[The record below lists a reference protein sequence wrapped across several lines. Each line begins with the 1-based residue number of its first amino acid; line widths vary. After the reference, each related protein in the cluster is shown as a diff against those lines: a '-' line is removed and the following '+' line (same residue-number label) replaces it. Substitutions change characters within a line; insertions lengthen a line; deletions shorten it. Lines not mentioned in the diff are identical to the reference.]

1 MGSNNS
7 VVKKEYLEIKY
18 KSFRNIFPTP
28 VSIYCPVCGEKD
40 SENRIKFIEYHG
52 VCLYDAILGSI
63 GDNNNL
69 NLFNYMDNNYETL
82 LFIFNILEK
91 K

>member
-28 VSIYCPVCGEKD
+28 VSIYCPVCGLPAMAA
-40 SENRIKFIEYHG
+40 SATAPRRRG
-52 VCLYDAILGSI
+52 TSPACRR
-63 GDNNNL
+63 
-69 NLFNYMDNNYETL
+69 
-82 LFIFNILEK
+82 
-91 K
+91 